1 MGSKIKHLELWKRL
15 KLEENPKNKLRIT
28 NQLIEIY
35 YPLVKKIAYKLA
47 NRFNWKVSPDDLC
60 SFGIDGLYISIR
72 RFDIDKN
79 IKFESYA
86 NLRIRGSMIDGMRRE
101 DKIPRSVRINSNLFE
116 KKKIELEI
124 KKKRPVSE
132 IEIFKALGIKEKDYS
147 KTIKKFNPVTFSSFD
162 GSDLISTNS
171 DFHQDFDEDLID
183 SSILDPDSDL
193 KKKEFFNKLVGKG
206 FTLLERKIIYLYY
219 YENLTMSLI
228 GEIVNMSESRVSQLH
243 GDLLFKLKNKILKN
257 PNYFSND
264 IYDFIKTTSKN

>member
-147 KTIKKFNPVTFSSFD
+147 KTIKK
-162 GSDLISTNS
+162 LIE
-171 DFHQDFDEDLID
+171 DE
-183 SSILDPDSDL
+183 
-193 KKKEFFNKLVGKG
+193 
-206 FTLLERKIIYLYY
+206 
-219 YENLTMSLI
+219 
-228 GEIVNMSESRVSQLH
+228 
-243 GDLLFKLKNKILKN
+243 
-257 PNYFSND
+257 
-264 IYDFIKTTSKN
+264 